1 MLRTQALTGEAERFA
16 MRKVLTLSMF
26 LLLAVCNISAQ
37 EKGVDRQ
44 NDRIRDAGTDRA
56 PGVNGVKQNTGS
68 GRGIDF
74 GKGRTPTP
82 PPIPNPYRF
91 TIRRDIVLRAAEEL
105 LTERKMIVDPTVS
118 KKDEGILI
126 SQPYRFVKGAVV
138 ASTELNRYAE
148 LTQESSRGWTQG
160 RYTFIIEVQPLDGV
174 TTSVAVNA
182 RVEGRSDGAS
192 GAEWVSLRSSGL
204 AEQEFIIALVEKL
217 TGASPVPTAPEQ

>member
-1 MLRTQALTGEAERFA
+1 
-16 MRKVLTLSMF
+16 MRKVLPLF
-26 LLLAVCNISAQ
+26 IFIVLAGCNISAQ

-44 NDRIRDAGTDRA
+44 NDRIRDSGTDRA
-56 PGVNGVKQNTGS
+56 PGNNGTKQNTGS

-91 TIRRDIVLRAAEEL
+91 TIRRDIVLRAVEEL
-105 LTERKMIVDPTVS
+105 MAEQKLILDTTVS
-118 KKDEGILI
+118 KTNGGILI

-138 ASTELNRYAE
+138 AGTELNRYAE
-148 LTQESSRGWTQG
+148 LTQGNSRGWTQG

-192 GAEWVSLRSSGL
+192 GAEWVNLRSSGL

-217 TGASPVPTAPEQ
+217 TGAPPPTAQPQ

>member
-1 MLRTQALTGEAERFA
+1 
-16 MRKVLTLSMF
+16 MRKVLPLVIF
-26 LLLAVCNISAQ
+26 LVLAACHISAQ

-44 NDRIRDAGTDRA
+44 NDRIRDSGTDRA
-56 PGVNGVKQNTGS
+56 PGNNGTKQNTGS

-91 TIRRDIVLRAAEEL
+91 TIRRDIVLRAVQEL
-105 LTERKMIVDPTVS
+105 MVEQKLIVDTTVS
-118 KKDEGILI
+118 KPDEGVLI

-138 ASTELNRYAE
+138 AGTELNRYAE
-148 LTQESSRGWTQG
+148 LTAENSRGWTQG
-160 RYTFIIEVQPLDGV
+160 RYTFIVEIQPLDGV

-182 RVEGRSDGAS
+182 KVEGRSDGAS
-192 GAEWVSLRSSGL
+192 GAEWVNLRSSGL

-217 TGASPVPTAPEQ
+217 TGAPPVAGQP

>member
-1 MLRTQALTGEAERFA
+1 MGEAERFA
-16 MRKVLTLSMF
+16 MKKVLTLSMF
-26 LLLAVCNISAQ
+26 LLLVACNISAQ

-74 GKGRTPTP
+74 GKGRTPQAT
-82 PPIPNPYRF
+82 PIPNPYRLS
-91 TIRRDIVLRAAEEL
+91 IRRDIVVRAVEEL
-105 LTERKMIVDPTVS
+105 LAERKMIVDTTVS
-118 KKDEGILI
+118 KKDEGVLI

-138 ASTELNRYAE
+138 AGTELSHYAE
-148 LTQESSRGWTQG
+148 LTQENSRGWTQG

-192 GAEWVSLRSSGL
+192 GAEWVSLRSSGQ

-217 TGASPVPTAPEQ
+217 TGAPPPAPNGQAQ

>member
-1 MLRTQALTGEAERFA
+1 LTG
-16 MRKVLTLSMF
+16 
-26 LLLAVCNISAQ
+26 CNISAQ

-44 NDRIRDAGTDRA
+44 NDRIRDSGTERTPA
-56 PGVNGVKQNTGS
+56 NNGVKQNTGS

-91 TIRRDIVLRAAEEL
+91 TIRRDIVLRAVEEL
-105 LTERKMIVDPTVS
+105 MAEQKLIVDTTVS
-118 KKDEGILI
+118 KTNEGVLI

-138 ASTELNRYAE
+138 AATELNRYAE

-192 GAEWVSLRSSGL
+192 GAEWVNLRSSGL
-204 AEQEFIIALVEKL
+204 AEQEFVIALVEKL
-217 TGASPVPTAPEQ
+217 TGAPPPTTPPQ

>member
-1 MLRTQALTGEAERFA
+1 
-16 MRKVLTLSMF
+16 MRKVIP
-26 LLLAVCNISAQ
+26 LLIFIVLAGCNISAQ

-44 NDRIRDAGTDRA
+44 NDRIRDSGTDRA
-56 PGVNGVKQNTGS
+56 PGNNGVKQNTGS

-82 PPIPNPYRF
+82 PPIPNPYRL
-91 TIRRDIVLRAAEEL
+91 TIRRDIVLRAVEEL
-105 LTERKMIVDPTVS
+105 MAEQKLILDTSVS
-118 KKDEGILI
+118 KTNEGVLI

-138 ASTELNRYAE
+138 AGTELNRYAE
-148 LTQESSRGWTQG
+148 LTQENSRGWTQG

-174 TTSVAVNA
+174 STSVAVNA

-192 GAEWVSLRSSGL
+192 GAEWVNLRSSGL

-217 TGASPVPTAPEQ
+217 TGAPPPPVQPQ